1 MGYVARGT
9 WVDRWYDTSST
20 GGQFVRPD
28 ARFRSWI
35 SPGEDFP
42 PESGR
47 YHLYVSWACPWA
59 HRTLIYRALKGL
71 QDAIGVTVVDPLML
85 SDGWT
90 IAAGADPVNN
100 AKALWQVYAKADPDY
115 IGRATVPVLWDR
127 ERRTIVNNES
137 GDIIRMLDA
146 WPGVK
151 RPLFRPPEF
160 AAEIDALNDEIYRAV
175 NNGVYRAGFA
185 TTQAAYEEAFRELFA
200 MLDRLEERLRTRA
213 FLHGEQITE
222 TRLAAVHDAGALRR
236 GLPRPLQVQPQPPG
250 RLSRAVGFHARAL
263 PGAGRRRDGTIRS
276 HQDAL
281 LRQPPH
287 HQSDRHHSG
296 RAARRF
302 CRADPACGVAAR
314 RMTPRGRRGGR
325 IGRLSRLRQQTDRA
339 GVRCRRGASPYIG
352 FD

>member
-71 QDAIGVTVVDPLML
+71 EDAIGVTVVDPLML

-115 IGRATVPVLWDR
+115 IGRATVPVLRDR

-137 GDIIRMLDA
+137 GDIIRMFDA
-146 WPGVK
+146 WPGAMG
-151 RPLFRPPEF
+151 PLFRPPEF

-222 TRLAAVHDAGALRR
+222 TDWRLFTTLVRFDAVYHGHFKCSRNRLVDLTELWDFTRALYQVPGVAETVRFDHIKTHYYGSHRTINPTGIIPAGPRVDFAAPTR
-236 GLPRPLQVQPQPPG
+236 
-250 RLSRAVGFHARAL
+250 RAV
-263 PGAGRRRDGTIRS
+263 
-276 HQDAL
+276 
-281 LRQPPH
+281 
-287 HQSDRHHSG
+287 
-296 RAARRF
+296 
-302 CRADPACGVAAR
+302 
-314 RMTPRGRRGGR
+314 PRLGG
-325 IGRLSRLRQQTDRA
+325 
-339 GVRCRRGASPYIG
+339 
-352 FD
+352 